1 MMLARLSE
9 QASAIAAF
17 VLDRFEV
24 PGAALAV
31 VSADDSFAWGHGICE
46 IGGDSP
52 VMQETTF
59 TIASCSKAYT
69 AVAAA
74 ILVDRGD
81 LSWDTPVRT
90 HLPEFQLH
98 DETLSRTATVRDLLG
113 MRLGYRNESLVNWGR
128 NTELDL
134 RFVFERLRYME
145 VASGF
150 RETFTYLNPAY
161 SLVAEIIARISGET
175 FPAFLKR
182 TVIDPLGL
190 KQTFV
195 CEGRY
200 LPSSSHAMPHVTL
213 PSGQVASLGQARCGG
228 RIGEACVYSSAED
241 AALWMQLFLQ
251 KGMGKGSRLTSE
263 VAVAELCSSQ
273 IAGAPVPALDHSRLD
288 YCMGWQRRET
298 PDGPILLHEGAEFG
312 ASTYTLLDPER
323 GLGVSV
329 YANLANSAA
338 AKACGYALLDLLAGR
353 PARDW
358 ASVFSRLVQEDSKAT
373 QARIDSRCAESRL
386 VSTPEALKGAYYSL
400 TNGVADLARSGNGLR
415 FQLRDGWVYDCDL
428 EQIGDGVFRIGNRY
442 AGMYSFAQ
450 KVDLKACFSQD
461 ARGISLWIPG
471 LGNFRRL
478 DMPEG
483 P

>member
-1 MMLARLSE
+1 MAGMMLARLSE

-150 RETFTYLNPAY
+150 RRDLR
-161 SLVAEIIARISGET
+161 SCR
-175 FPAFLKR
+175 
-182 TVIDPLGL
+182 DP
-190 KQTFV
+190 V
-195 CEGRY
+195 D
-200 LPSSSHAMPHVTL
+200 
-213 PSGQVASLGQARCGG
+213 GG
-228 RIGEACVYSSAED
+228 VPR
-241 AALWMQLFLQ
+241 
-251 KGMGKGSRLTSE
+251 GST
-263 VAVAELCSSQ
+263 
-273 IAGAPVPALDHSRLD
+273 G
-288 YCMGWQRRET
+288 T
-298 PDGPILLHEGAEFG
+298 
-312 ASTYTLLDPER
+312 
-323 GLGVSV
+323 
-329 YANLANSAA
+329 
-338 AKACGYALLDLLAGR
+338 
-353 PARDW
+353 
-358 ASVFSRLVQEDSKAT
+358 
-373 QARIDSRCAESRL
+373 
-386 VSTPEALKGAYYSL
+386 
-400 TNGVADLARSGNGLR
+400 
-415 FQLRDGWVYDCDL
+415 
-428 EQIGDGVFRIGNRY
+428 
-442 AGMYSFAQ
+442 
-450 KVDLKACFSQD
+450 
-461 ARGISLWIPG
+461 
-471 LGNFRRL
+471 
-478 DMPEG
+478 
-483 P
+483 